1 MIKATKKIVL
11 LDVHAI
17 LHRAYHALPGFASS
31 KGEPT
36 GALYGLSAFL
46 IKIITDL
53 RPEYLIA
60 CYDLPG
66 PTFRKKVYEDYKA
79 GRPKADAELVA
90 QMIRSKDVFKAFN
103 IPIYEKAGFEAD
115 DIVGTIAEQ
124 TKKEKGLQTVIA
136 SGDMDTLQLVAGD
149 SVVVYT
155 LKKGIND
162 TIVYNEDMVR
172 ERFGFDPKFLT
183 DYKGLRGDPSDNII
197 GVKGI
202 GEKTATELIKNFG
215 SIEDLYK
222 VLNKDPES
230 LLKAGIKQRIV
241 DILKE
246 GEEEAEFSKMLAT
259 IKRDVPID
267 FVRPEKSWE
276 DGLDMPATLKFF
288 QELEF
293 RTLGPRLKSVL
304 LKTGEGEPVSKEAD
318 LEANPPIGNEQDRSL
333 LISPEEL
340 KKLAIAAWL
349 LNSELSNPTADDI
362 LAVFGAN
369 NLDEAKKK
377 IPEIIK
383 KNGLEE
389 VYYNIEL
396 PIVPIIKE
404 AEDRGL
410 LIDTKHLK
418 KMSEVYHKKLSGL
431 EAEIWKIA
439 GEEFNVNSSKQLGAV
454 LFDKMKLTAKGLKK
468 TPGGA
473 RSTRESELMKLQG
486 TNPIIDE
493 ILSYREIQKL
503 LSTYIDPLPTM
514 VDASNRLHTSL
525 DQMGTTTGRLSSR
538 DPNLQNIPANGDIAK
553 EIRQGFIATPGHKL
567 VAIDYSQIEMRV
579 LAWLS
584 GDEELIKIFKE
595 GKDIHSAVASKVFGV
610 AEVEVSKEMRRR
622 AKVINFGIVYGM
634 GVSSLKKNLNSTT
647 EEAQTFYNNFFLQ
660 FPKIRDYFDK
670 VKSEARKKGYTTT
683 AYGRRRYF
691 QMINSS
697 LPFVRAEAERM
708 AVNAP
713 IQGTATADI
722 IKIAMQ
728 KVDERLKKDG
738 LRESAHL
745 LLQVHD
751 ELLYEVKDD
760 KNLSKTVEAIKEA
773 MESSAEMPVP
783 LVVNSYTGDNWGDI
797 V

>member
-1 MIKATKKIVL
+1 MKPTKKIVL

-46 IKIITDL
+46 IKIIADL
-53 RPEYLIA
+53 HPDYLIA

-79 GRPKADAELVA
+79 GRPKADAELVS

-115 DIVGTIAEQ
+115 DIVGTIADQ
-124 TKKEKGLQTVIA
+124 TKKNKDLKTIIA
-136 SGDMDTLQLVAGD
+136 SGDMDTLQLVSGD

-222 VLNKDPES
+222 VLNKEPER
-230 LLKAGIKQRIV
+230 LIKAGIKQRIV

-267 FVRPEKSWE
+267 FVLPEKSWE
-276 DGLDMPATLKFF
+276 EGLDMPATLKFF

-293 RTLGPRLKSVL
+293 RTLGSRLQSVL
-304 LKTGEGEPVSKEAD
+304 LKDGSVSTAEKKEESAD
-318 LEANPPIGNEQDRSL
+318 ISDVPPDEF
-333 LISPEEL
+333 

-349 LNSELSNPTADDI
+349 LNSDLSSPTPDDI
-362 LAVFGAN
+362 LRVFGVNSLKDAI
-369 NLDEAKKK
+369 KK

-389 VYYNIEL
+389 VYYKIEL
-396 PIVPIIKE
+396 PIVLIIKE
-404 AEDRGL
+404 AEERGL

-418 KMSEVYHKKLSGL
+418 KMSEEYHKKLSAL
-431 EAEIWKIA
+431 ETKIWKMA
-439 GEEFNVNSSKQLGAV
+439 GEEFNVNSSKQLGVV
-454 LFDKMKLTAKGLKK
+454 LFDNMKLTAKGLKK

-473 RSTRESELMKLQG
+473 RSTKESELLKLQG
-486 TNPIIDE
+486 SHPIIDE

-514 VDASNRLHTSL
+514 VDSNNRLHTSL

-538 DPNLQNIPANGDIAK
+538 DPNLQNIPASGDIAK
-553 EIRQGFIATPGHKL
+553 EIRRAFIATPGYKL
-567 VAIDYSQIEMRV
+567 AALDYSQIEMRV

-610 AEVEVSKEMRRR
+610 SEGEVDKEMRRK

-634 GVSSLKKNLNSTT
+634 GVSSLRKNLNSTM
-647 EEAQTFYNNFFLQ
+647 EEAQIFYDNFFRQ
-660 FPKIRDYFDK
+660 FPKIREYFEK
-670 VKSEARKKGYTTT
+670 VKNEARNKGYTTT
-683 AYGRRRYF
+683 AYGRRRF
-691 QMINSS
+691 FPMIKSS
-697 LPFVRAEAERM
+697 LPFIRAEAERM

-722 IKIAMQ
+722 IKIAMH
-728 KVDERLKKDG
+728 KADERLKKDG
-738 LRESAHL
+738 FHSGAHL

-751 ELLYEVKDD
+751 ELLYEIKDD
-760 KNLSKTVEAIKEA
+760 KNLMKTVGAIKEA
-773 MESSAEMPVP
+773 MEDSAQMPVP
-783 LVVNSYTGDNWGDI
+783 LIVNSYTGDNWGDI
-797 V
+797 K

>member
-1 MIKATKKIVL
+1 MKPTKKIVL

-136 SGDMDTLQLVAGD
+136 SGDMDTLQLVSD
-149 SVVVYT
+149 DTVVVYT

-162 TIVYNEDMVR
+162 TIVYNEQMVH

-222 VLNKDPES
+222 VLNKDPEK

-267 FVRPEKSWE
+267 FVLPEKSWE

-293 RTLGPRLKSVL
+293 RTLGPRLQNVL
-304 LKTGEGEPVSKEAD
+304 SGGGANKPGNTQKEESQPD
-318 LEANPPIGNEQDRSL
+318 PL
-333 LISPEEL
+333 LSSPDEV

-349 LNSELSNPTADDI
+349 LNSELSNPTVDDI

-377 IPEIIK
+377 LPEMIK
-383 KNGLEE
+383 KNGLDD

-431 EAEIWKIA
+431 EAEIWKMA
-439 GEEFNVNSSKQLGAV
+439 GEEFNVNSSKQLGVV
-454 LFDKMKLTAKGLKK
+454 LFDNMKLTAKGLKK

-473 RSTRESELMKLQG
+473 RSTKESELLKLQG

-514 VDASNRLHTSL
+514 VDSSNRLHTSL

-538 DPNLQNIPANGDIAK
+538 DPNLQNIPASGDIAK
-553 EIRQGFIATPGHKL
+553 EIRQGFVATPGHKL

-584 GDEELIKIFKE
+584 GDEELIKIFRE

-610 AEVEVSKEMRRR
+610 PEDEVNKEMRRR

-634 GVSSLKKNLNSTT
+634 GVSSLKKNLNSTM
-647 EEAQTFYNNFFLQ
+647 EEAQTFYDNFFLQ
-660 FPKIRDYFDK
+660 FPKIRDYFEK
-670 VKSEARKKGYTTT
+670 VKNEARKKGYTTT

-691 QMINSS
+691 PMINSS
-697 LPFVRAEAERM
+697 LPFIRAEAERM

-760 KNLSKTVEAIKEA
+760 KNLTKTVEAIKEA
-773 MESSAEMPVP
+773 MEGSAQMPVP

-797 V
+797 E